1 MAVATQNKYTE
12 VLRRQEKLERE
23 FNMLKKAVL
32 ETDETN
38 INPATL
44 KRWERISKDL
54 DNGKG
59 RQFSSLRDMKKWLAR
74 L

>member
-38 INPATL
+38 INPAVL